1 MVQCTRRHELTIILL
16 MYMLDYLKKKNKK
29 KQNTF
34 PKKKKKDKQVKL
46 YTYNDRQLIIAQQ
59 LHQAID
65 YTSLDDHLDAVI
77 GAVCQV

>member
-16 MYMLDYLKKKNKK
+16 MYMLDYLKKKQKK
-29 KQNTF
+29 TKHIS
-34 PKKKKKDKQVKL
+34 KKKKKDKQVKL

>member
-16 MYMLDYLKKKNKK
+16 MYMLDYLKKKQK

-46 YTYNDRQLIIAQQ
+46 YTYNNRQLIIAQQ